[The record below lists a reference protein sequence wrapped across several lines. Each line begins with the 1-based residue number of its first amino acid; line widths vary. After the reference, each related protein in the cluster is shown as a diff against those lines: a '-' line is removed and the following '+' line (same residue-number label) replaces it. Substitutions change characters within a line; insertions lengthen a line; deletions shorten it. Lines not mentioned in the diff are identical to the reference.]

1 MKRLLPALLC
11 VILCV
16 SARAQEDPLY
26 AQYLNN
32 PLVINPAY
40 TGLNKNFNAA
50 LTYRRQWGGFDGAPT
65 TASVSVHSSMMNN
78 KMGLGLLVVR
88 DRSGNTNNTEALATY
103 AYRIQADDKT
113 ISFGLQGG
121 FINYQNINSE
131 LNPYDPTDPAFNG
144 NQNITKPNIGAGLMV
159 SSERFLIGLS
169 APRMLKAESP
179 GDQFSTQL
187 YSQHYYLMGAYVFH
201 LTERLR
207 FKPSVLLKGVKGAP
221 FSTDYNAALN
231 IDERY
236 TAALFTRNFNTY
248 GFLAQIRLGE
258 AYRVGY
264 AFEVPTNASVG
275 TRFTT
280 HEFSFGLNLALLR
293 SHDMT
298 ITNF

>member
-11 VILCV
+11 IIL
-16 SARAQEDPLY
+16 AMPAWAQEDPLY

-65 TASVSVHSSMMNN
+65 TASVSVHSSLMNN
-78 KMGLGLLVVR
+78 KMGLGMLVVR
-88 DRSGNTNNTEALATY
+88 DRSGNSNNTEAVATY
-103 AYRIQADDKT
+103 AYRIHVDDKS

-121 FINYQNINSE
+121 LINYRSINSE
-131 LNPYDPTDPAFNG
+131 LNPYDPSDPAFNSD
-144 NQNITKPNIGAGLMV
+144 QNLIKPSIGAGMMV
-159 SSERFLIGLS
+159 SNERFLIGLS
-169 APRMLKAESP
+169 APRLLKAESA
-179 GDQFSTQL
+179 GDQFSAQL

-236 TAALFTRNFNTY
+236 TASLFTRNFNTY
-248 GFLAQIRLGE
+248 GFLAQVRLGE
-258 AYRVGY
+258 AYRLGY

-293 SHDMT
+293 SHDTT